1 MATAVPKDI
10 LLVGTELAIVWADG
24 TESYFPL
31 EKLRRACPCAGC
43 KGEKDIMGNV
53 YRGPERPLT
62 PRSFQAAGHRRVG
75 AYALQIDW
83 ADGHNDGIYS
93 FEISAPHRR
102 GNSWGSGLNSSD
114 FQIPGSYGNLELRRF
129 QT

>member
-24 TESYFPL
+24 TESYYSL
-31 EKLRRACPCAGC
+31 EKLRRVCPCAGC

-62 PRSFQAAGHRRVG
+62 ARSFLVASHRRVG

-93 FEISAPHRR
+93 FET
-102 GNSWGSGLNSSD
+102 
-114 FQIPGSYGNLELRRF
+114 LRRIAAETIGG
-129 QT
+129 QV